1 MNKKQLT
8 AEVLQGLKEKLI
20 SLTADGKKLQP
31 ADIKAINLIIERL
44 EKLQ

>member
-8 AEVLQGLKEKLI
+8 AEILQELKEKLS
-20 SLTADGKKLQP
+20 SLTANKQKVNP
-31 ADIKAINLIIERL
+31 ADIKAINLIVERL

>member
-8 AEVLQGLKEKLI
+8 AEILQGLKENLSI
-20 SLTADGKKLQP
+20 LTADGKKLQP